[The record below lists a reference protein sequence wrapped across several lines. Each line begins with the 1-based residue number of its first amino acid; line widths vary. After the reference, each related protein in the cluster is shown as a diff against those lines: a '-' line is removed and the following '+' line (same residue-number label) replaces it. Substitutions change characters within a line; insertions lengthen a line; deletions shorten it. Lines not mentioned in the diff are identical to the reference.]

1 MPNIF
6 KQLRKSAVTSYI
18 FPKAEELEDDLP
30 AAQESGEPER
40 EEDSPAEAEN
50 AGAGKESGARKE
62 SEAEQAIG
70 FAAVQAQKIVEDAEQ
85 RAQELVQERLREAE
99 AEIENAREEAKAE
112 GYRQGY
118 AEGLS
123 KASVEAKANLDS
135 QLQAQAEEIADFLKK
150 ATLAREEMIRETR
163 SELCELSVAIA
174 EKVIHISLKSSSE
187 VIARMIQ
194 VVTEKMKRRE
204 WVHIYVGGCD
214 APALA
219 EITPELTVALASLS
233 DHIRIIPMADDE
245 SGTCI
250 IEMPDEII
258 DASVSTQLQN
268 IRDIIHAS

>member
-30 AAQESGEPER
+30 EEQEPGEPER
-40 EEDSPAEAEN
+40 EEDGPAEAEN
-50 AGAGKESGARKE
+50 AGADKESGAKKE
-62 SEAEQAIG
+62 SEAEQTIG

-85 RAQELVQERLREAE
+85 RAQELVQERMREAE

-123 KASVEAKANLDS
+123 KASVEAKASLDA
-135 QLQAQAEEIADFLKK
+135 QLREQAEEIADFLKK

-163 SELCELSVAIA
+163 SELCELSVSIA

-268 IRDIIHAS
+268 IRDIMHES

>member
-30 AAQESGEPER
+30 ADQEASQPAQTEEGEPAP
-40 EEDSPAEAEN
+40 SAP
-50 AGAGKESGARKE
+50 ESTRPKKE
-62 SEAEQAIG
+62 SEAEQTIG

-85 RAQELVQERLREAE
+85 RARELKEERLREAQ
-99 AEIENAREEAKAE
+99 AEIEQAREEARAE

-118 AEGLS
+118 AEGLA
-123 KASVEAKANLDS
+123 KADVEAKSKLD
-135 QLQAQAEEIADFLKK
+135 AQRKAEAQEIAEFLKK
-150 ATLAREEMIRETR
+150 ATLAREELIRETR
-163 SELCELSVAIA
+163 GELCELSVTIA

-268 IRDIIHAS
+268 IRDIIHDN